1 MKKLFL
7 VSLLGLVVGMS
18 VGLGNAIRAV
28 AYIVFFREP
37 IPCKIYLEKNQ
48 YFDEKL
54 VEKGRPYVSGSF
66 FQAKVQILGV
76 PIGPAGGYK
85 AQVKVV
91 EVLEGVSPGSE
102 ITVQYPASPG
112 FRALPKDYKAEDFYF
127 IMGGVDNSGVVGLFG
142 VESLFDGKTI
152 ANYHKPHWVIAWF
165 YQMLSPCET
174 V

>member
-1 MKKLFL
+1 MKKLFFL
-7 VSLLGLVVGMS
+7 RNLFPARFIWKRNSILTKSWL
-18 VGLGNAIRAV
+18 R
-28 AYIVFFREP
+28 R
-37 IPCKIYLEKNQ
+37 
-48 YFDEKL
+48 
-54 VEKGRPYVSGSF
+54 GSF
-66 FQAKVQILGV
+66 SLG
-76 PIGPAGGYK
+76 IIFSGKSSNSWHANRACRGYK

-112 FRALPKDYKAEDFYF
+112 FRALPKDYEAEDFYF

>member
-1 MKKLFL
+1 M
-7 VSLLGLVVGMS
+7 
-18 VGLGNAIRAV
+18 
-28 AYIVFFREP
+28 
-37 IPCKIYLEKNQ
+37 EKNQ
-48 YFDEKL
+48 YFVEKL

-66 FQAKVQILGV
+66 FQAKVQILGT
-76 PIGPAGGYK
+76 PIGPVGGYK
-85 AQVKVV
+85 VDVKVV
-91 EVLEGVSPGSE
+91 DVLEGQSPDSELTVHYSGSPGH
-102 ITVQYPASPG
+102 V
-112 FRALPKDYKAEDFYF
+112 ALPKDHKEGNFYY